1 MLSLCINSFTCFLV
15 SSIFSTVTINAKSH
29 SRHIVTCSIYKLW
42 YHWMNVYLSLDNGTK
57 AYTLVN
63 VSNDGVVS
71 VSDQRLNA
79 TLQKGGG
86 TDEPDNV
93 SFVFEFPE
101 EACDLEGSYTCQF
114 KMVENLNTKFAV
126 LAVFVE
132 GICQT
137 FYAK

>member
-1 MLSLCINSFTCFLV
+1 
-15 SSIFSTVTINAKSH
+15 
-29 SRHIVTCSIYKLW
+29 
-42 YHWMNVYLSLDNGTK
+42 MNVYLSLDNGTK

-63 VSNDGVVS
+63 VSNNGIVS
-71 VSDQRLNA
+71 ASDQRLNA

-114 KMVENLNTKFAV
+114 KMVENFNTKFAV
-126 LAVFVE
+126 LSVFVE